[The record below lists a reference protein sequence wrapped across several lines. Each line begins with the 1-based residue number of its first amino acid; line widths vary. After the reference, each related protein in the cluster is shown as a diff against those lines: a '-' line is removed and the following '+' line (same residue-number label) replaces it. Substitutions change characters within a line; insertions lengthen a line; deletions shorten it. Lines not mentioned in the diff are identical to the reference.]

1 MERFMTTSGLKRRVL
16 IVDDEIINR
25 ELLGAILSQNYD
37 TAFAA
42 NGEEAMELLSDP
54 EAYYSLILLDLMM
67 PVMDGF
73 EVIER
78 CRADERLRRIPIIV
92 MTSEKSAEVRS
103 IRTGAADFITKPYDM
118 PEVIL
123 ARCERTIELSE
134 DESIIRS
141 TERDKISGL
150 YTRDYFFAYLQRL
163 IPRLDVPMDA
173 VALNIDRFQLIN
185 EILGRQEGDRILK
198 CAGDLISDMLTSS
211 IGIACRGENDT
222 FFVFIERRD
231 DYPELTK
238 QMQKKLDSMAGGRH
252 LHLKAGVYSCEP
264 GEGDPEIWFSR
275 AKAACEGIR
284 GSFGTYC
291 ARYSNE
297 LYERMVFY
305 ERLISDVNDAIE
317 NRDFVVYYQPKYN
330 IQGERP
336 KLVSAEALIRWNHPE
351 LGFISPGE
359 FISLF
364 EKNGLI
370 RKIDYYV
377 WREAATQIKR
387 WRKLYGTEIPVSV
400 NVSRVDIF
408 DTGLESKLSDIL
420 DEFSLDP
427 SLLMLEITE
436 TAYSGSADRLIEAV
450 DNLREKGFRI
460 EMDDFGTGYSSLNM
474 LTSIP
479 IDILKLDMQF
489 IRRMLMDQKA
499 YRLVEMMIDIAGFL
513 DAAVVAEGVEEEE
526 QLKALKKM
534 GCDIVQGFYFS
545 PPLPAER
552 FGELIE
558 KELKERE
565 GSYAD
570 N

>member
-1 MERFMTTSGLKRRVL
+1 MKRRVL
-16 IVDDEIINR
+16 IVDDEMINR
-25 ELLGAILSQNYD
+25 ELLGAILSQSYD
-37 TAFAA
+37 TDFAS
-42 NGEEAMELLSDP
+42 NGEEAMALLSEP
-54 EAYYSLILLDLMM
+54 EADYSLILLDLMM

-78 CRADERLRRIPIIV
+78 CRADESLRRIPVIV

-103 IRTGAADFITKPYDM
+103 IRAGAADFITKPYDM

-141 TERDKISGL
+141 TEHDKISGL

-163 IPRLDVPMDA
+163 LPRLDAPMDA

-185 EILGRQEGDRILK
+185 EILGRQEADRILK
-198 CAGDLISDMLTSS
+198 CAGDVISDMLTSS
-211 IGIACRGENDT
+211 IGIACRSENDT
-222 FFVFIERRD
+222 FFVFTERRD
-231 DYPELTK
+231 DYQTLTK
-238 QMQKKLDSMAGGRH
+238 QMQKKLDSVAGGRH
-252 LHLKAGVYSCEP
+252 LHLKAGVYSCEQ
-264 GEGDPEIWFSR
+264 GVSDPEIWFSR

-284 GSFGTYC
+284 GSFGTYY

-297 LYERMVFY
+297 MYERMVFY

-317 NRDFVVYYQPKYN
+317 NRDFVVYYQPKYS
-330 IQGERP
+330 ILGKRP
-336 KLVSAEALIRWNHPE
+336 VLVSAEALIRWNHPE

-370 RKIDYYV
+370 RKVDYYV
-377 WREAATQIKR
+377 WREAAAQIKR
-387 WRKLYGTEIPVSV
+387 WREQYGTAIPVSV

-408 DTGLESKLSDIL
+408 DTGLENKLTDIL
-420 DEFSLDP
+420 DEFSLEPRD
-427 SLLMLEITE
+427 LMLEITE
-436 TAYSGSADRLIEAV
+436 TAYSDSADRLIEAV
-450 DNLREKGFRI
+450 SNLRERGFRI

-474 LTSIP
+474 LTALP
-479 IDILKLDMQF
+479 IDVLKLDMHF
-489 IRRMLMDQKA
+489 IRRMLHDKKST
-499 YRLVEMMIDIAGFL
+499 RLVEMMIDIACFL
-513 DAAVVAEGVEEEE
+513 NAAVVAEGVEEKE
-526 QLKALKKM
+526 QLDALKEM
-534 GCDIVQGFYFS
+534 GCDIVQGYYFS

-565 GSYAD
+565 GNYAD
-570 N
+570 D